1 MKDEGQLQIRNSQK
15 VAGPVN
21 HPQVA
26 AYQKLWRRFDKERKS
41 AKTIYEQIALAK
53 AARVMMLAAED
64 EKLALCRPYER

>member
-1 MKDEGQLQIRNSQK
+1 MRNKQK

-21 HPQVA
+21 HPQVQ
-26 AYQKLWRRFDKERKS
+26 AYQKLWRRFEKERKA

-64 EKLALCRPYER
+64 EKQMLYGPYER

>member
-1 MKDEGQLQIRNSQK
+1 MGKRQK

-21 HPQVA
+21 HPQVK

-41 AKTIYEQIALAK
+41 AKTIYEQIALGK

-64 EKLALCRPYER
+64 EKLMHYGPYER